1 MLYCLSSSCHEDP
14 VVAVIQNVSRGVA
27 QPGRAPGSGPGGR
40 RFKSSLPDQSFS
52 RSFNHLHG
60 NRRSRSASHLDDY
73 VKGPS
78 AVPCDRRM
86 SPMLR
91 WSDTM
96 AIVPEPIIA
105 VGQTLA
111 KVSIFSGLTEGELA
125 FLAQRAVSRS
135 YSAGQSVFGEGEP
148 CSGLYVVES
157 GHVRIFKSSATGR
170 EQVLSIDGP
179 GSSIAEL
186 PVFDGGSYPAS
197 AAALDEAKLL
207 FVSKQDFQ
215 ALCLAHPQV
224 ALKVLRVVGAR
235 LRRLVGIIE
244 ELSFTTV
251 RHRLASFLLRLAQ
264 KEGKRS
270 AAGVEITLPAS
281 NQELASHIG
290 TVRELVSRNLSRLQA
305 EGMLQID
312 GRTVTISNLKALEA
326 ETDSP
331 E

>member
-1 MLYCLSSSCHEDP
+1 MPEST
-14 VVAVIQNVSRGVA
+14 
-27 QPGRAPGSGPGGR
+27 
-40 RFKSSLPDQSFS
+40 
-52 RSFNHLHG
+52 
-60 NRRSRSASHLDDY
+60 
-73 VKGPS
+73 
-78 AVPCDRRM
+78 
-86 SPMLR
+86 SPL
-91 WSDTM
+91 
-96 AIVPEPIIA
+96 
-105 VGQTLA
+105 GQTLA
-111 KVSIFSGLTEGELA
+111 KVPIFSGLTKNELG
-125 FLAQRAVSRS
+125 FLAQRAIPRH
-135 YSAGQSVFGEGEP
+135 YSAGETVFGEGEP

-157 GHVRIFKSSATGR
+157 GQVRIFKSSASGR

-179 GSSIAEL
+179 GGSIAEL

-197 AAALDEAKLL
+197 ATAIDDATLL

-270 AAGVEITLPAS
+270 AAGVEITLPIS
-281 NQELASHIG
+281 NQELASQIG

-305 EGMLQID
+305 EGMLNID
-312 GRTVTISNLKALEA
+312 GRTVTICNLKALEA
-326 ETDSP
+326 EIDLP